1 MNLNPVESYL
11 CGLLIGKGFI
21 NNENLV
27 IQFPFKNEYVEGIA
41 HCNICGWL
49 ATTSPPSPILKCKNQ
64 ECRNS
69 KDPQIP
75 EDIKT
80 KYHQPSMFKDSIA
93 KIIIPFLHS
102 GLDTE
107 IKLLSS
113 SRCSFI
119 SIALNNDLKKK
130 LEFLFN
136 DHKSFSS
143 FSIPE
148 YFYKTER
155 ENQIELINGLLDSC
169 GFANPGAW
177 IGRKGSNGFGR
188 QRIYFQIINRNYYLP
203 VSIDNFLRSVF
214 SIPIQTIDWG
224 HPNIR
229 DGSLKD
235 YLNGKS
241 SAFGREHQ
249 VKVYPEFLD
258 KFHFRISSKKVLFKE
273 LLNHNLQC
281 EFNRAEDWFPG
292 SIKKI
297 NPARVKAFH
306 PMESNTKLPIEVRK
320 HFDAFWQINAV
331 LGCKFINEIAN
342 QSSDRDLFLKTGI
355 KDPVHNKES
364 IVECFESNS
373 RIKQEKLLLMWK
385 ENKQKEEQKEKE
397 SGKML
402 ESDTYPILVSWVQE
416 YSETKFQE
424 ECFSFD
430 TSSQTLFHFFTKND
444 SMSNSIADE
453 LLKEEMAIRPDVVS
467 YIPSLKN
474 FIFVESKIVTLG
486 LKEVGQLLGYCAIAQ
501 PEEAF
506 LITTKNVSD
515 SLMRALSVNPD
526 LLNYGTDK
534 KIKLGKL
541 NGKAVTL
548 I

>member
-11 CGLLIGKGFI
+11 CGLLIGRGFI
-21 NNENLV
+21 NNEDLV
-27 IQFPFKNEYVEGIA
+27 IQFPFINEYLEGIA
-41 HCNICGWL
+41 HCNICGFL
-49 ATTSPPSPILKCKNQ
+49 ATKPPSSQLLKCKNK
-64 ECRNS
+64 ECRNF
-69 KDPQIP
+69 KNPQIP
-75 EDIKT
+75 ADIKT

-113 SRCSFI
+113 STCSFLK
-119 SIALNNDLKKK
+119 IALNDDLKKK
-130 LEFLFN
+130 LECLFHDN
-136 DHKSFSS
+136 RSLSS
-143 FSIPE
+143 FSIPDH
-148 YFYKTER
+148 FYKTER

-169 GFANPGAW
+169 GFTNAGSW
-177 IGRKGSNGFGR
+177 IPRDGNNGHGRMR
-188 QRIYFQIINRNYYLP
+188 VYFQVINRNYYLP

-229 DGSLKD
+229 DSNLAD
-235 YLNGKS
+235 YLKNRP

-258 KFHFRISSKKVLFKE
+258 KFHFRISSKQSMFKE

-281 EFNRAEDWFPG
+281 EFNATEDWFPG
-292 SIKKI
+292 AIKEI
-297 NPARVKAFH
+297 DPAEVKAFH
-306 PMESNTKLPIEVRK
+306 PMESNVKLPIEVRK
-320 HFDAFWQINAV
+320 HFDKFWQINAV

-355 KDPVHNKES
+355 KDPVQNKES
-364 IVECFESNS
+364 IIDCFESNS
-373 RIKQEKLLLMWK
+373 RIKQEELLLTSK
-385 ENKQKEEQKEKE
+385 ENQKKAIKTK

-402 ESDTYPILVSWVQE
+402 ESDTYPILVSWVEE
-416 YSETKFQE
+416 YSERQFQE

-453 LLKEEMAIRPDVVS
+453 YQNLEEMAIRPDVVS

-474 FIFVESKIVTLG
+474 FIFIESKVVTLG
-486 LKEVGQLLGYCAIAQ
+486 LKEIGQLLGYCAIAQ

-506 LITTKNVSD
+506 LITTKKVSD
-515 SLMRALSVNPD
+515 SVLRALFVNPD
-526 LLNYGTDK
+526 LLNYGTNK

-541 NGKAVTL
+541 NGKALTL